1 MAKIITFLCFSVL
14 LLLLSNC
21 GNEATYAEGK
31 TLYDQHCLNCHMED
45 GKGLGELY
53 PPLAGA
59 DMLKASGA
67 GAACW
72 IRNGLK
78 GPIKVNGIEYDNV
91 MTANKHLSA
100 IEITNILNYVN
111 NAWGNK
117 RDFITLDEVMTALEG
132 CEEE

>member
-1 MAKIITFLCFSVL
+1 MIRLVIPICILFLIAFINSCS
-14 LLLLSNC
+14 
-21 GNEATYAEGK
+21 NEATYAEGK
-31 TLYDQHCLNCHMED
+31 ALYDRHCLNCHMED

-72 IRNGLK
+72 IRNGLN
-78 GPIKVNGIEYDNV
+78 GPIKVNGVEYDNV
-91 MTANKHLSA
+91 MTPNNKLSA

-117 RDFITLDEVMTALEG
+117 RDFITLEDVTTALES
-132 CEEE
+132 CKSE